1 MAEYKNNFLHDLK
14 NPLSIAHGHCRLL
27 LKTTEAATA
36 ETPADLE
43 AVRTRVRKIYE
54 SLELMDKM
62 IEEHRKERH
71 SQQASED
78 SSDERKA
85 S

>member
-1 MAEYKNNFLHDLK
+1 MTVYKNNFLHDLK

-27 LKTTEAATA
+27 LKSTEPTQV
-36 ETPADLE
+36 EIDRD
-43 AVRTRVRKIYE
+43 AVRNRIQKIYD

-62 IEEHRKERH
+62 IEDHRKERQ
-71 SQQASED
+71 SQTTED
-78 SSDERKA
+78 MGDERKA